1 MLHRLDRRTVR
12 YSTQAVFL
20 SLVFC
25 SLLAGCRTTGSGP
38 PVTQAAQTAPQV
50 SGPVV
55 EVSIGIGLTAALFAM
70 PQVRAAISS
79 ARAARLQV
87 AVAASAQNSKVHVE
101 GSVGFAGDSAQG
113 MERAARVSVTGERP
127 LVDFGQTDRR
137 VALAALRAE
146 IAQQQARGA
155 IDAALANVLRQFGKR
170 RSAART
176 LTIID
181 HYLTLYHARAALI
194 EAAVASG
201 VMSTSDVL
209 EIKAL
214 KNQILSQRAKADLA
228 KQVSSTALKLALE
241 PQYDAAI
248 ADLRSGVDALAPP
261 SFEIP
266 NSVAAR
272 LVQLRQSDARLQIE
286 LEANA
291 GKPVG
296 HFRTSVTSPTFDD
309 PDTSLFAGVTF
320 SMPVKDGG
328 VAKAKIAGLEQ
339 ALATLGHEQV
349 LLEQTSKLAQ
359 SEWQSFAKFYEVET
373 TLLEQRLRIS
383 RARVEA
389 LELRLRAGR
398 TDVKTLVKEILSS
411 AQSQVA
417 QVELQGDLLSQS
429 IKAAVKVQS
438 TCTLIRLCGDIATIF
453 EGLPP

>member
-1 MLHRLDRRTVR
+1 M
-12 YSTQAVFL
+12 
-20 SLVFC
+20 
-25 SLLAGCRTTGSGP
+25 
-38 PVTQAAQTAPQV
+38 
-50 SGPVV
+50 
-55 EVSIGIGLTAALFAM
+55 
-70 PQVRAAISS
+70 
-79 ARAARLQV
+79 
-87 AVAASAQNSKVHVE
+87 
-101 GSVGFAGDSAQG
+101 
-113 MERAARVSVTGERP
+113 
-127 LVDFGQTDRR
+127 
-137 VALAALRAE
+137 
-146 IAQQQARGA
+146 
-155 IDAALANVLRQFGKR
+155 
-170 RSAART
+170 
-176 LTIID
+176 
-181 HYLTLYHARAALI
+181 
-194 EAAVASG
+194 
-201 VMSTSDVL
+201 
-209 EIKAL
+209 
-214 KNQILSQRAKADLA
+214 
-228 KQVSSTALKLALE
+228 
-241 PQYDAAI
+241 
-248 ADLRSGVDALAPP
+248 
-261 SFEIP
+261 
-266 NSVAAR
+266 
-272 LVQLRQSDARLQIE
+272 VQLRQSDARLQIE

-328 VAKAKIAGLEQ
+328 MAKAKIVGLEQ

-417 QVELQGDLLSQS
+417 QVELRGDLLSQS